1 MLDCSGINNMKE
13 FFTGLAFLLLV
24 GVFVSF
30 GFLLFPLLLLIAFI
44 LRLVL
49 GAIIIIFFIWLLG
62 KLILFLNKK

>member
-1 MLDCSGINNMKE
+1 MKE

-24 GVFVSF
+24 GIFASL
-30 GFLLFPLLLLIAFI
+30 GFLLFPLFLLIAFV

-49 GAIIIIFFIWLLG
+49 SAAILIFFIWLLG